1 VKSYFVGKRF
11 WLCGVILLIGISAC
25 SRESLREFFAGY
37 TPHERYERALLA
49 AGLDQTALGSEWL
62 AAASTALEN
71 AVVVA
76 SP

>member
-1 VKSYFVGKRF
+1 MKSYFVGKRF